1 MGDPGNLKLL
11 LDTHI
16 WIWSLIEPTRLT
28 DGVRAALESEDNEL
42 WLSPI
47 STWETLLLV
56 ERGRISVEGE
66 PQALV
71 SRMLKAGP
79 FREAPLTHA
88 VAQESRLLG
97 FEHSDPADRFLAAT
111 AVVYDL
117 TLVTADARL
126 VDGPGYRTL
135 PNR

>member
-1 MGDPGNLKLL
+1 LKLL

-16 WIWSLIEPTRLT
+16 WIWSLIEPVRLFE
-28 DGVRAALESEDNEL
+28 GVRAALESDDNEL

-56 ERGRISVEGE
+56 ERGRIAIEGD
-66 PQALV
+66 PQTLV
-71 SRMLKAGP
+71 SHMLKAGP
-79 FREAPLTHA
+79 FREASLTHA
-88 VAQESRLLG
+88 VAQESRRLSL
-97 FEHSDPADRFLAAT
+97 EHSDPADRFVAAT

-126 VDGPGYRTL
+126 LDGPGYRTL
-135 PNR
+135 VNR

>member
-1 MGDPGNLKLL
+1 MKLL

-16 WIWSLIEPTRLT
+16 WIWSLIEPVRLFE
-28 DGVRAALESEDNEL
+28 GVRAALESDDNEL

-56 ERGRISVEGE
+56 ERGRIAIEGD
-66 PQALV
+66 PQTLV
-71 SRMLKAGP
+71 SHMLKAGP
-79 FREAPLTHA
+79 FREASLTHA
-88 VAQESRLLG
+88 VAQESRRLSL
-97 FEHSDPADRFLAAT
+97 EHSDPADRFVAAT

-126 VDGPGYRTL
+126 LDGQEYRTL
-135 PNR
+135 ANR

>member
-1 MGDPGNLKLL
+1 MKLL
-11 LDTHI
+11 LDTHV
-16 WIWSLIEPTRLT
+16 WIWSLIEPARLT
-28 DGVRAALESEDNEL
+28 SGVRSAFESDDNEL

-47 STWETLLLV
+47 STWETLLLI
-56 ERGRISVEGE
+56 EQGRISVAGE

-79 FREAPLTHA
+79 FHEAPLTHA
-88 VAQESRLLG
+88 VAQESRRLTLV
-97 FEHSDPADRFLAAT
+97 HSDPVDRFLAAT

-126 VDGPGYRTL
+126 LDGPGYRTL

>member
-1 MGDPGNLKLL
+1 MKLL

-16 WIWSLIEPTRLT
+16 WIWSLIEPVRLSQ
-28 DGVRAALESEDNEL
+28 DVRAALESDDNEL

-47 STWETLLLV
+47 STWEALLLV
-56 ERGRISVEGE
+56 ERGRISIPGD

-71 SRMLKAGP
+71 SDMLKAGP
-79 FREAPLTHA
+79 FREASLTHA
-88 VAQESRLLG
+88 VAQESRRLSL
-97 FEHSDPADRFLAAT
+97 EHSDPADRFVAAT

-126 VDGPGYRTL
+126 LRGKGYRTL
-135 PNR
+135 ANR